1 MILTTEREVENFL
14 AEYKRSRVII
24 EGTVRASLNRA
35 LEFERKFQKPFYN
48 FTVDEILEMYRSI
61 HAISDR
67 SLQNT
72 NLTLKHAS
80 RWILDKKQLS
90 IEIPYDKVTKD
101 LILTCV
107 DTKRKKN
114 MVLTKDDLEEIQG
127 ELLNWTDKGILQ
139 MLFLGAGSNWLKELT
154 FFDMSQVSRKDGL
167 VYFRTGKTIP
177 ITEEDYMLIKNACD
191 EDELISFGETSRIS
205 KVKSYGFYKQ
215 RFNALSDNGNPTDEQ
230 DLERRFRFIQR
241 RPLLISKDIGLQLT
255 SGGIQTGG
263 LLHHLKQGVEE
274 SGLTFREYVKT
285 EEAKVLARRYDI
297 VTSFYSQILV
307 DKFEEYFI

>member
-1 MILTTEREVENFL
+1 MLTTEREVESFL
-14 AEYKRSRVII
+14 EEYKRSRVII

-35 LEFERKFQKPFYN
+35 LEFERKFQKPFYE
-48 FTVDEILEMYRSI
+48 FAVDEILEMYRST

-72 NLTLKHAS
+72 NLTLKHAT
-80 RWILDKKQLS
+80 RWMVDKKGLS
-90 IEIPYDKVTKD
+90 IKGAYEDVTKE
-101 LILTCV
+101 LILSCV

-114 MVLTKDDLEEIQG
+114 MILTTNDLAEIQG

-177 ITEEDYMLIKNACD
+177 ITEEDYVLIKNACN
-191 EDELISFGETSRIS
+191 EEELISFGETSRIS
-205 KVKSYGFYKQ
+205 KVRSYGFYKQ
-215 RFNALSDNGNPTDEQ
+215 RFNALSANDDSTDEQ

-241 RPLLISKDIGLQLT
+241 RLLLISKDLGVQLT

-263 LLHHLKQGVEE
+263 LLHHLKQGVKE
-274 SGLTFREYVKT
+274 SGMTFREYVKT
-285 EEAKVLARRYDI
+285 KEAKELARRYDI
-297 VTSFYSQILV
+297 MSELYGQMLV
-307 DKFEEYFI
+307 DKFEEYFL

>member
-1 MILTTEREVENFL
+1 MLTTEREVESFL
-14 AEYKRSRVII
+14 EEYKRSRVVI

-35 LEFERKFQKPFYN
+35 LEFERKFQKPFYE
-48 FTVDEILEMYRSI
+48 FTTDEILEMYKST

-72 NLTLKHAS
+72 NLTLKHAT
-80 RWILDKKQLS
+80 RWMLDKKKLNVKS
-90 IEIPYDKVTKD
+90 PYEEVTKE
-101 LILTCV
+101 LMLGCV

-114 MVLTKDDLEEIQG
+114 MVLTKDDLTEIQG

-139 MLFLGAGSNWLKELT
+139 MLFLGVGSNWLKELT
-154 FFDMSQVSRKDGL
+154 FFDMSQVSRKEGL

-177 ITEEDYMLIKNACD
+177 ITEEDYVLIKNACD
-191 EDELISFGETSRIS
+191 EEELISFGETSRIS
-205 KVKSYGFYKQ
+205 NVKSYGFYKQ
-215 RFNALSDNGNPTDEQ
+215 RFNALSANDDLTDEQ

-241 RPLLISKDIGLQLT
+241 RLLLISKDIGVQLT

-274 SGLTFREYVKT
+274 SGMTFREYVKT
-285 EEAKVLARRYDI
+285 KEAKDLARRYDI
-297 VTSFYSQILV
+297 LTELYSQMLV
-307 DKFEEYFI
+307 DKFEEYFL

>member
-1 MILTTEREVENFL
+1 MLTTELEVESFL
-14 AEYKRSRVII
+14 EEYKRSRVII

-35 LEFERKFQKPFYN
+35 LEFERKLQKPFYE
-48 FTVDEILEMYRSI
+48 FTTDEILEMYKST

-72 NLTLKHAS
+72 NLTLKHAA
-80 RWILDKKQLS
+80 RWLADKKGLS
-90 IEIPYDKVTKD
+90 IESPYEKVTKE
-101 LILTCV
+101 LMLGCV

-114 MVLTKDDLEEIQG
+114 MVLTKDDLIEIQG

-154 FFDMSQVSRKDGL
+154 FFDMSQVSRKEGL
-167 VYFRTGKTIP
+167 IYFRTGKIIP
-177 ITEEDYMLIKNACD
+177 ITEEDYVLIKNACD
-191 EDELISFGETSRIS
+191 EEELISFGTTSRIS
-205 KVKSYGFYKQ
+205 KVKSYSFYKQ
-215 RFNALSDNGNPTDEQ
+215 RFNALSDNGDPTDEQ

-241 RPLLISKDIGLQLT
+241 RLLLISKDIGVQLT

-274 SGLTFREYVKT
+274 SGMTFREYVKT
-285 EEAKVLARRYDI
+285 KEAKDLARRYDI
-297 VTSFYSQILV
+297 LTELYSQMLV
-307 DKFEEYFI
+307 DKFEEYFL